1 MGKVGGDVLRA
12 QVRPIV
18 LADTGDD
25 DVAGLGENASTWWY
39 GPESHE
45 RGLKRSK
52 GRSMAVGVKGPER
65 RDVLV
70 PTDWADFYEETR
82 IPAAVRVGDTL
93 RLTGHT
99 GETADGVFSV
109 EPESQ
114 IRQTFRNIA
123 ITLAEGG
130 ASWSEVVELTS
141 YHVGLRGQSDALL
154 AIAAEF
160 LEDPYPAWTA
170 VGVTELF
177 PPDAV
182 IEISCIAVL
191 PGQIE

>member
-1 MGKVGGDVLRA
+1 MGAGA
-12 QVRPIV
+12 NRPP
-18 LADTGDD
+18 G
-25 DVAGLGENASTWWY
+25 
-39 GPESHE
+39 
-45 RGLKRSK
+45 
-52 GRSMAVGVKGPER
+52 

-70 PTDWADFYEETR
+70 PADWADFYEETR

-99 GETADGVFSV
+99 GETADGVFSA

-123 ITLAEGG
+123 VTLAEGG
-130 ASWSEVVELTS
+130 ASWSDVVELTS

-154 AIAAEF
+154 EVAAEF
-160 LEDPYPAWTA
+160 LDDPYPAWTA

-182 IEISCIAVL
+182 VEISCIAVL
-191 PGQIE
+191 PAKNE